1 MHFFA
6 KLRFIAWNDTS
17 ELLGGLMTP
26 GSGVYEDV
34 EAAVVQAAREGQRR
48 SRTKTRP
55 RTFLLG
61 PGYESELESDTETET
76 DTDTDLDSGL
86 QTRWGRFA
94 RALRRAN
101 DDNVKAGLK
110 TTLAKFSDMLTQT
123 CGGDASD
130 DEKALPQCS
139 WETEMKQYILS
150 FP

>member
-1 MHFFA
+1 M
-6 KLRFIAWNDTS
+6 R
-17 ELLGGLMTP
+17 P

-55 RTFLLG
+55 RTSLLDSG
-61 PGYESELESDTETET
+61 LGYESGLETDTETET
-76 DTDTDLDSGL
+76 DADTGLGSGL

-110 TTLAKFSDMLTQT
+110 TTLAKFSDMLTQS

-130 DEKALPQCS
+130 DDNALPQCS

>member
-1 MHFFA
+1 
-6 KLRFIAWNDTS
+6 
-17 ELLGGLMTP
+17 MTP

-34 EAAVVQAAREGQRR
+34 ETAVVQAAREGQRR

-55 RTFLLG
+55 RTLLG
-61 PGYESELESDTETET
+61 SSYDTGLETETETETEIET